1 MLKAAYIMGMAK
13 AFTDAGLLSNR
24 VPFEKV
30 AQGAEIAAN
39 ANPQEVQ
46 AIGSSIGPQDLE
58 SMMKILEV
66 LSMLFDQYQQQLAM
80 QGGGGMPPP
89 PPPGGMPPPP
99 PPPPGGMPPPPPPP
113 PGGMPPPPPPPPGG
127 MPPPPPGM

>member
-1 MLKAAYIMGMAK
+1 MLKTAYIMGMAK
-13 AFTDAGLLSNR
+13 AFTDAGLLPRN

-46 AIGSSIGPQDLE
+46 TIGSAIGPQDLE

-66 LSMLFDQYQQQLAM
+66 LSMLFDQYQQQAAM
-80 QGGGGMPPP
+80 QQGGGGGMPPP

-99 PPPPGGMPPPPPPP
+99 PGGMPPPPPPPP
-113 PGGMPPPPPPPPGG
+113 PGGMPPPG
-127 MPPPPPGM
+127 M